1 MNALRL
7 LLLSG
12 LLASVS
18 PPMAQAT
25 LFDDLGGQPGVS
37 AIVDRA
43 VARWL
48 ADPRVGPTFADTNMT
63 RFRHL
68 LNEQLCAVAEGPC
81 RYTGKDMAAAHRGL
95 DLHRNQFN
103 ALAED
108 LQDAMEELGIAYH
121 TQNRLIARLAP
132 MQRDVV
138 TQ

>member
-1 MNALRL
+1 MNTLRL

-18 PPMAQAT
+18 APPAHAS
-25 LFDDLGGQPGVS
+25 LFDDLGGERGVQ

-43 VARWL
+43 VTRWL
-48 ADPRVGPTFADTNMT
+48 ADPRIAPTFADTNMT
-63 RFRHL
+63 RFRRL

-81 RYTGKDMAAAHRGL
+81 RYTGKDMATAHRGL
-95 DLHRNQFN
+95 DLHQAQFN
-103 ALAED
+103 ALAEE
-108 LQDAMEELGIAYH
+108 LQDAMEELGVAYH

-132 MQRDVV
+132 MHRDVV